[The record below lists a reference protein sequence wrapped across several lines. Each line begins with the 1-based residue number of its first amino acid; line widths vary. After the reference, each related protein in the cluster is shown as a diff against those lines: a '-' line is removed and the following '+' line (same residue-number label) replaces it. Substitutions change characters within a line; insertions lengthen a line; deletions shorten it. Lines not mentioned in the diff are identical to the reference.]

1 MKIPLVG
8 GPYDAKFFD
17 INVDKNGI
25 PELEV
30 LTLPR
35 QTTIEEGRIELLAD
49 APMVPV
55 KDLRYRLAR
64 VTEKELVNGRLCDF
78 PTKWHWEYHYE
89 GR

>member
-8 GPYDAKFFD
+8 GPYDAKVFD
-17 INVDKNGI
+17 IGVDRNGM

-35 QTTIEEGRIELLAD
+35 QTTIEEGLIELLAD

-64 VTEKELVNGRLCDF
+64 VTEKELVNGRLCDS

-89 GR
+89 G

>member
-8 GPYDAKFFD
+8 GPYDAKVFD
-17 INVDKNGI
+17 IDVDRNGM

-35 QTTIEEGRIELLAD
+35 RTTIEEGRIELLAD
-49 APMVPV
+49 APMAPV
-55 KDLRYRLAR
+55 KDLRYQLVR
-64 VTEKELVNGRLCDF
+64 VTEKALVNGRLCDF

-89 GR
+89 G